1 MTDSAP
7 PLLEAEPAAAAA
19 LFGERIELARSYTAS
34 LAQQGETLGLIG
46 PRELPQLWSRHILN
60 SALLAPLLRG
70 RVADVGSGAGLPGL
84 VLAIARPD
92 VEMTLIEPMERRT
105 DWLQAEVDRMELTN
119 VRVLRARAEDL
130 PGSGELRP
138 LDQVTAR
145 AVSALRTL
153 IPLTAPLVRSGG
165 ELVLM
170 KGGRAEDEIQA
181 AQKVIRKHRLQDVEV
196 LELGAEHGLETTR
209 VVRAVVDP

>member
-1 MTDSAP
+1 M
-7 PLLEAEPAAAAA
+7 
-19 LFGERIELARSYTAS
+19 
-34 LAQQGETLGLIG
+34 
-46 PRELPQLWSRHILN
+46 
-60 SALLAPLLRG
+60 
-70 RVADVGSGAGLPGL
+70 
-84 VLAIARPD
+84 
-92 VEMTLIEPMERRT
+92 
-105 DWLQAEVDRMELTN
+105 
-119 VRVLRARAEDL
+119 
-130 PGSGELRP
+130 
-138 LDQVTAR
+138 TAR